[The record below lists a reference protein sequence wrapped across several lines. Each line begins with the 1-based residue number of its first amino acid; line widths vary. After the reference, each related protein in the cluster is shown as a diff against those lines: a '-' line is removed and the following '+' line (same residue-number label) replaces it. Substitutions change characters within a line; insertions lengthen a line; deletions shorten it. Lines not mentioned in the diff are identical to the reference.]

1 MLYFV
6 NEIISEYRDVEETA
20 VNAMEEGFERAMTAM
35 ILPKG
40 LRKYFRTS
48 NHIER
53 LNRELKR
60 RSSVIGIFPNESS
73 LIRLMGSVLIEL
85 NDSNPQRRAIFS
97 PATLQE
103 ALKPE
108 RLQQLRAVAIE
119 QQSLLAA

>member
-1 MLYFV
+1 
-6 NEIISEYRDVEETA
+6 
-20 VNAMEEGFERAMTAM
+20 MTAM
-35 ILPKG
+35 ILPKN

-60 RSSVIGIFPNESS
+60 RSRVIGIFPNESS
-73 LIRLMGSVLIEL
+73 LVRLMGSVLIAL

-108 RLQQLRAVAIE
+108 RLQQLRAVALE